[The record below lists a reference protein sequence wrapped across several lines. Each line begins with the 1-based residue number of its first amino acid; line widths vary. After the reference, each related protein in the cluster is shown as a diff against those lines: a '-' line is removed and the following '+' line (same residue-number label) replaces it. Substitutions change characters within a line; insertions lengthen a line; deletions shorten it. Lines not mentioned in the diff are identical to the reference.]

1 MATIMTM
8 PERTVPM
15 PEISAT
21 AKQDVFFVVLAEMI
35 EGSIQRME
43 EEHPELMRF
52 MERGEALGR

>member
-1 MATIMTM
+1 MIPM
-8 PERTVPM
+8 PQEKTVPM

-43 EEHPELMRF
+43 EEHPELMKF
-52 MERGEALGR
+52 IGRGEAFGK